1 MLSPFKRLATIV
13 VLALSAA
20 FCSPLWAQPYPA
32 KPVKIL
38 VGFAPGGS
46 TDIVARLIAQELSA
60 DLGQPVVV
68 ENKPGAGGRIA
79 AEAAAAAPPDGYT
92 LLLGTAG
99 TVVQLATGE
108 KLAFDFFRDL
118 APIVRLAENPHVLV
132 VHPAIP
138 ARTAAELATLAKSRG
153 DLAYASAGEYT
164 SLHIAGALFGAVA
177 NATLLH
183 VPYKSGAPAM
193 TDLLAGRIPMMFA
206 DLPTILPQV
215 KAGNLRAIA
224 VTGEERSALLP
235 DVPTMKESG
244 LGAVDTSS
252 WFGLMAPAGTPKATV
267 DLINARVV
275 AILGRDAV
283 RAKFGELGLSTIGG
297 TPAQYAA
304 FLKNNV
310 EFWKRAVALT
320 GTRLR

>member
-1 MLSPFKRLATIV
+1 
-13 VLALSAA
+13 
-20 FCSPLWAQPYPA
+20 
-32 KPVKIL
+32 
-38 VGFAPGGS
+38 
-46 TDIVARLIAQELSA
+46 
-60 DLGQPVVV
+60 
-68 ENKPGAGGRIA
+68 
-79 AEAAAAAPPDGYT
+79 
-92 LLLGTAG
+92 
-99 TVVQLATGE
+99 
-108 KLAFDFFRDL
+108 
-118 APIVRLAENPHVLV
+118 
-132 VHPAIP
+132 
-138 ARTAAELATLAKSRG
+138 
-153 DLAYASAGEYT
+153 
-164 SLHIAGALFGAVA
+164 
-177 NATLLH
+177 
-183 VPYKSGAPAM
+183 
-193 TDLLAGRIPMMFA
+193 MMFA

-224 VTGEERSALLP
+224 VTGEERSTLLP